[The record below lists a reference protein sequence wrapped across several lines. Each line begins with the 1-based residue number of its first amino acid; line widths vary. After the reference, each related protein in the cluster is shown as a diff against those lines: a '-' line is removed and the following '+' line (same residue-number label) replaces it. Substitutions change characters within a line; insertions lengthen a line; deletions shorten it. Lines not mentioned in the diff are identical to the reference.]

1 MLNINHNDHR
11 PIYEQIKEQ
20 LKQLILSGA
29 LAPNEQLASVR
40 ELALHLAINPNTIQR
55 AYREL
60 ESEGYIYSVRAK
72 GCFVAQVNKSIVK
85 KHCAELFNA
94 LGKTVRELYY
104 AGTDK
109 DEIKLYID
117 EIYNKGGNQK

>member
-1 MLNINHNDHR
+1 MLNLNHNDHR

-20 LKQLILSGA
+20 FKQLILSGA
-29 LAPNEQLASVR
+29 LAPDARLPSVR

-60 ESEGYIYSVRAK
+60 EAEGYIYSVRAK
-72 GCFVAQVNKSIVK
+72 GCFVAQVNKNIVK
-85 KHCAELFNA
+85 KHCEELFDELN
-94 LGKTVRELYY
+94 KTLTELYY
-104 AGTDK
+104 AGVSK
-109 DEIKLYID
+109 DEIKHYID

>member
-1 MLNINHNDHR
+1 MLNLNHNDHR

-29 LAPNEQLASVR
+29 LKPDERLVSVR

-60 ESEGYIYSVRAK
+60 EGEGYIYSVRAK
-72 GCFVAQVNKSIVK
+72 GCFVAQVNKNTVK
-85 KHCAELFNA
+85 KHCKELFET
-94 LGKTVRELYY
+94 LDKTVCELFY
-104 AGTDK
+104 AGVDRN
-109 DEIKLYID
+109 EIELYID
-117 EIYNKGGNQK
+117 AIYNKGGNQT